1 MDEQE
6 RSPPCR
12 LESLMLECAPSM
24 SHPALRAIIFDFNGV
39 IADDETAHFI
49 TFQEALRE
57 DGLHLTKEEYYGR
70 YLGMDERNCLAA
82 LLADRADGPN
92 PDREQR
98 IHERKASLFYAY
110 TQSQTPLLFP
120 GVIRLITRAMQRY
133 RLAIASG
140 GRREQILRALRG
152 TSVEH
157 AFGVLVS
164 AEDIAVG
171 KPDPAIYRYTLE
183 RLNARRQAEPPVRPQ
198 ECVVVEDSIAGIAAG
213 LAADMKVVGVA
224 TTYPAEHLTQAH
236 LVLPSLEEVPLDRL
250 EALFTERD

>member
-1 MDEQE
+1 MDGISAWMNGTAWPLSSPIAPMVQIPIESNKSTNEKRASFTPILKAKLPRCFRESSVSLPE
-6 RSPPCR
+6 RCS
-12 LESLMLECAPSM
+12 
-24 SHPALRAIIFDFNGV
+24 D
-39 IADDETAHFI
+39 IAWPF
-49 TFQEALRE
+49 
-57 DGLHLTKEEYYGR
+57 
-70 YLGMDERNCLAA
+70 
-82 LLADRADGPN
+82 
-92 PDREQR
+92 
-98 IHERKASLFYAY
+98 
-110 TQSQTPLLFP
+110 
-120 GVIRLITRAMQRY
+120 
-133 RLAIASG
+133 ASG

-213 LAADMKVVGVA
+213 LAADMKVVGVS

>member
-1 MDEQE
+1 MDGI
-6 RSPPCR
+6 SAW
-12 LESLMLECAPSM
+12 M
-24 SHPALRAIIFDFNGV
+24 N
-39 IADDETAHFI
+39 ETAWPLSSPI
-49 TFQEALRE
+49 APMVQIPIESNESTNE
-57 DGLHLTKEEYYGR
+57 K
-70 YLGMDERNCLAA
+70 
-82 LLADRADGPN
+82 RA
-92 PDREQR
+92 
-98 IHERKASLFYAY
+98 SSYAY
-110 TQSQTPLLFP
+110 TQSQTPPLFP

-140 GRREQILRALRG
+140 GKHEQILRALRG

-213 LAADMKVVGVA
+213 LAADMKVVGVS
-224 TTYPAEHLTQAH
+224 TTYPAEHLTRAH

>member
-1 MDEQE
+1 
-6 RSPPCR
+6 
-12 LESLMLECAPSM
+12 M

-183 RLNARRQAEPPVRPQ
+183 RLNARRRRP
-198 ECVVVEDSIAGIAAG
+198 SP
-213 LAADMKVVGVA
+213 LF
-224 TTYPAEHLTQAH
+224 
-236 LVLPSLEEVPLDRL
+236 VLKNV
-250 EALFTERD
+250 